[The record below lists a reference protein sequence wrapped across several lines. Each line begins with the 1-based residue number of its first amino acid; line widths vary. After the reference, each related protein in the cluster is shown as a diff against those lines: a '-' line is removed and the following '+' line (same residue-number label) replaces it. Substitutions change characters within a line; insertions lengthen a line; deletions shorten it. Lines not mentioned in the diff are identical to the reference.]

1 MKRIVIVIIMAIFL
15 LVSSLPAAAGDTKLK
30 STFDNAFYGGLT
42 GALVG
47 AAMLIF
53 TEEPEDHLDYIAYG
67 FGGGVI
73 LGAFYGVWRSS
84 TGTASIEINDGKVA
98 FNLPTPTAKIT
109 SIGTDKMVKLS
120 ADLLRYK
127 W

>member
-1 MKRIVIVIIMAIFL
+1 MKKIVVMIVAATL
-15 LVSSLPAAAGDTKLK
+15 LSVSSLPAFAEDKGMR
-30 STFDNAFYGGLT
+30 STFDNAVYGGLT

-53 TEEPEDHLDYIAYG
+53 TSEPGDHLDYIAYG

-73 LGAFYGVWRSS
+73 LGTAYGTWKA
-84 TGTASIEINDGKVA
+84 TTASIEINDGEVA
-98 FNLPTPTAKIT
+98 FHLPAPNAKVT
-109 SIGTDKMVKLS
+109 SIGKDKMVTVS
-120 ADLLRYK
+120 ADVLRYK